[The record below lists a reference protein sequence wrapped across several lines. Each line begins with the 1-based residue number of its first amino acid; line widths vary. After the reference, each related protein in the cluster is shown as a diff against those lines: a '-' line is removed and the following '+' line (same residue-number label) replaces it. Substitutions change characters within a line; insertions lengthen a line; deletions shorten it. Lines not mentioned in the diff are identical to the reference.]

1 MNIRDWLANLSSRE
15 RQLVYAAAGLA
26 GVLLLYLVLVL
37 PFQSANHRVAARLE
51 KKTADLAYLRQAAP
65 RLSAAKGGAAVDS
78 DESIVVLV
86 DRTAR
91 EAGLGGALRDQSPN
105 GQGVRL
111 RVEGASFDAMVAWLG
126 TLQSQYGVA
135 IEAAM
140 VDGVSPGVVNA
151 SLTLTRPSG

>member
-15 RQLVYAAAGLA
+15 RQLVYGAAGLA

-65 RLSAAKGGAAVDS
+65 RLAAANGGAAVDS
-78 DESIVVLV
+78 SESIVVLV

-111 RVEGASFDAMVAWLG
+111 RIEGASFDAMVAWLG

-140 VDGVSPGVVNA
+140 VDGVSPGIVNA

>member
-1 MNIRDWLANLSSRE
+1 MNVRDWLANLSRRE
-15 RQLVYAAAGLA
+15 RQLTYAAAGLA

-37 PFQSANHRVAARLE
+37 PFQSASHRVAARLE

-65 RLSAAKGGAAVDS
+65 RLSAAKGGAAADS
-78 DESIVVLV
+78 TESIVVLV

-91 EAGLGGALRDQSPN
+91 AAGLGGALRDQSPT

-111 RVEGASFDAMVAWLG
+111 RIEGAPFDVVVAWLG

-135 IEAAM
+135 IQAAM
-140 VDGVSPGVVNA
+140 INGVSPGVVNA
-151 SLTLTRPSG
+151 NLTLTRPSG

>member
-1 MNIRDWLANLSSRE
+1 MNVRDWLANLSSRE

-37 PFQSANHRVAARLE
+37 PFQSASHRIASRLE
-51 KKTADLAYLRQAAP
+51 KKAADLAYMRQAAP
-65 RLSAAKGGAAVDS
+65 RLVAASSGAAVNS
-78 DESIVVLV
+78 NESIVVLV

-111 RVEGASFDAMVAWLG
+111 RIEGAPFDALVAWLG

-135 IEAAM
+135 IEAA
-140 VDGVSPGVVNA
+140 VVGSVSPGIVNA

>member
-1 MNIRDWLANLSSRE
+1 
-15 RQLVYAAAGLA
+15 
-26 GVLLLYLVLVL
+26 
-37 PFQSANHRVAARLE
+37 
-51 KKTADLAYLRQAAP
+51 
-65 RLSAAKGGAAVDS
+65 
-78 DESIVVLV
+78 VVLV

-105 GQGVRL
+105 GHGVRL
-111 RVEGASFDAMVAWLG
+111 RIEGASFDAMIAWLG

>member
-15 RQLVYAAAGLA
+15 RQLVYGAAGLA

-65 RLSAAKGGAAVDS
+65 RLAAANGGAAVDS
-78 DESIVVLV
+78 SESIVVLV

-140 VDGVSPGVVNA
+140 VDGVSPGIVNA

>member
-1 MNIRDWLANLSSRE
+1 MNVRDWLANLSSRE
-15 RQLVYAAAGLA
+15 RQLVYGAAGLV
-26 GVLLLYLVLVL
+26 GVVLLYLVLLL
-37 PFQSANHRVAARLE
+37 PFQSASHRIAARLE
-51 KKTADLAYLRQAAP
+51 KKTADLAFIRQAAP
-65 RLSAAKGGAAVDS
+65 RLSAAKGRSVVNS
-78 DESIVVLV
+78 NESLVVLV

-111 RVEGASFDAMVAWLG
+111 RMEGATFDAMVAWLG
-126 TLQSQYGVA
+126 TLQNQYGVA

>member
-15 RQLVYAAAGLA
+15 RQLVYGAAGLA

-65 RLSAAKGGAAVDS
+65 RLAAANGGAAVDS
-78 DESIVVLV
+78 SESIVVLV

-140 VDGVSPGVVNA
+140 VDGVSPGGVNA